1 MTPHNTATQPS
12 KHAHDACGRPGQCP
26 SAHTP
31 GKSVSWLTDNSESD
45 GKSRLREAEC
55 DKYRQLWTP
64 AVGKPIIF
72 TTKQFSVSHQN
83 KGETCIKTPN
93 SGHVY
98 YLIFGSRIS
107 LGV

>member
-1 MTPHNTATQPS
+1 MTPHNTDTQPS

-55 DKYRQLWTP
+55 DKYRHCGQQQWENQL
-64 AVGKPIIF
+64 
-72 TTKQFSVSHQN
+72 FSPQN
-83 KGETCIKTPN
+83 N
-93 SGHVY
+93 
-98 YLIFGSRIS
+98 
-107 LGV
+107 